1 MTAAIAIRLV
11 LSLSMLIIGFTHQAL
26 SQESPSSEKAMDRIV
41 VDGVTV
47 PDIGPLPAYVPMPQT
62 NVNFVQK
69 VNLGKQLYFDG
80 RLSKNNA
87 ISCAFCHNPGTGFAD
102 ARQFSLGAFGTAGG
116 RQAPTVYNT
125 SFNPFQ
131 FWDGRATSLEEQAIG
146 PIHNPIE
153 MAETHETVVPKIAKI
168 PGYQK
173 QFRAVFGAGVS
184 LQGIADAIAAFERT
198 IVSANS
204 AFDKYAMGESKAM
217 DDAAIRGMQL
227 FKGKARCVL
236 CHNGPNFTDN
246 QFHNL
251 GVPQEGLLKEDLGR
265 YNVSRRERDKGAFKT
280 PTLRSVTETAPYMHD
295 GVFKTLE
302 DVIEFKN
309 KGGEPNPNLSPLMKS
324 AESYPGRKGRFI
336 GLSKSL
342 AGSPAQDRH
351 AQTPLTP
358 LFECPSLEHPSP
370 ESHRAAFCARPLFNP

>member
-11 LSLSMLIIGFTHQAL
+11 LSLSILVVGFAHQAL

-204 AFDKYAMGESKAM
+204 AFDKYTMGESKAM
-217 DDAAIRGMQL
+217 DEAAIRGMQL

-309 KGGEPNPNLSPLMKS
+309 KGGEPNPNLSPLMK
-324 AESYPGRKGRFI
+324 P
-336 GLSKSL
+336 LS
-342 AGSPAQDRH
+342 
-351 AQTPLTP
+351 LTP
-358 LFECPSLEHPSP
+358 EEKADLLVFLK
-370 ESHRAAFCARPLFNP
+370 ALQGAPLKIVMPKLP